1 MKSIRI
7 LFLLTPFFVLT
18 AKSQNNVGI
27 GTTNPQA
34 NLHVTGTVL
43 FDKLPQK
50 DSLGNLI
57 AIDAIGNLYKAN
69 YNVFNS
75 NFWSLNGNTVT
86 SSHFIGSTNA
96 ADLILK
102 TSNQARVTVKP
113 DGFVG
118 FGISNPQFPV
128 RIHHGAASPQL
139 AISGRAASINFYA
152 DEVVTQ
158 ENHRNVARI
167 GFATGDNDFVYGS
180 KKNDFIIQSIAN
192 NSSLIF
198 GTSYDGI
205 NGIEKAR
212 ILNNGNMGIGTSNP
226 LAKLHV
232 AGNLKI
238 DGLTNGAGSVLVID
252 NNGYVFKSSTQALIN
267 QIPASETNS
276 IDSEKV
282 KQLELEI
289 KDLKEKYN
297 VLLEKLNSILRK

>member
-1 MKSIRI
+1 MKLLRI
-7 LFLLTPFFVLT
+7 LCVLSPFFALS

-34 NLHVTGTVL
+34 NLHVVGTVL
-43 FDKLPQK
+43 FDQLPQK
-50 DSLGNLI
+50 DSLGKLL
-57 AIDAIGNLYKAN
+57 AIDTTGNLYRMN
-69 YNVFNS
+69 YDAFNKNYWSLYGNVVNS
-75 NFWSLNGNTVT
+75 NQ
-86 SSHFIGSTNA
+86 FIGSTNV

-102 TSNQARVTVKP
+102 TSNRARVTVK
-113 DGFVG
+113 DNGFVG
-118 FGISNPQFPV
+118 FGISNPQYPV
-128 RIHHGAASPQL
+128 RIHHATATPQL
-139 AISGRAASINFYA
+139 AISGKAASINFYA

-226 LAKLHV
+226 LAKLHI
-232 AGNLKI
+232 AGNVKI
-238 DGLTNGAGSVLVID
+238 DGLSSGAGSVLVVD
-252 NNGYVFKSSTQALIN
+252 NNGYVFKSSTQSTTQDAL
-267 QIPASETNS
+267 EV
-276 IDSEKV
+276 EKV
-282 KQLELEI
+282 KQLEIEI

-297 VLLEKLNSILRK
+297 LLLEKLNAILEK